1 MIAVLSPEGGSA
13 AELAGRMG
21 KRKEEGKYYRKSG
34 DRMITILVPGPSILE
49 AAEAVSASDFFY
61 LVVRDLTR
69 EAAELALLAEASGR
83 PGLVL
88 APDPERFSSLL
99 RGFRISGMAGKF
111 EPREPST
118 PDLGFALVDSAFI
131 VRGVGPVALGITFT
145 PISVHDEL
153 ELLPSGKRA
162 SVRSIQVL
170 DEDQG
175 SIGPGVRYGVSLR
188 GVEERDLEGCYAL
201 ARPGA
206 PLRGRCASPAGSP
219 WRRTP
224 VPARRGQGDQ
234 ALRAA
239 RGRGALAREAG
250 ARPRLAAR
258 AGRAAERERAEG
270 QAEGV
275 RERGTGPGP
284 RRRAARRLT
293 ASSAASAWSSALLR
307 PSSMAATLPSG
318 PTTNVTLL
326 APLPLS
332 LPAQY
337 APMTALA
344 GSGTRNSGGLAPWAA
359 ANLATAPGGSALTP
373 TTVAPRDSNS
383 PSSSTNLLSSL
394 VHPAVNAL
402 G

>member
-1 MIAVLSPEGGSA
+1 VRHLARVGVLSGGVIAVLSPEGGSA

-99 RGFRISGMAGKF
+99 RGFRISGMAGEF

-206 PLRGRCASPAGSP
+206 PLARAVRVSRRFPLAPDAPSRHAVVRGIRLFGRLEDAVLSLERPAPVPGSP
-219 WRRTP
+219 PEPAVLLNVNAPRGKLRVYGSGEP
-224 VPARRGQGDQ
+224 VPDPVGGP
-234 ALRAA
+234 
-239 RGRGALAREAG
+239 RGA
-250 ARPRLAAR
+250 
-258 AGRAAERERAEG
+258 
-270 QAEGV
+270 
-275 RERGTGPGP
+275 
-284 RRRAARRLT
+284 
-293 ASSAASAWSSALLR
+293 
-307 PSSMAATLPSG
+307 
-318 PTTNVTLL
+318 
-326 APLPLS
+326 
-332 LPAQY
+332 
-337 APMTALA
+337 
-344 GSGTRNSGGLAPWAA
+344 
-359 ANLATAPGGSALTP
+359 
-373 TTVAPRDSNS
+373 
-383 PSSSTNLLSSL
+383 
-394 VHPAVNAL
+394 
-402 G
+402 